1 WEVIV
6 GVACLTTCL
15 LCVDKSDGDAAST
28 AGDRCSAGH
37 SWSRECIVHQEYL
50 PADMVVMTIIRCA
63 AVLYTFYQF
72 RNLHRMGSKY
82 IMGIASLFTVCS
94 SFVFSSTVINF
105 LRGDLSDLNLFI
117 DLSKA
122 TLLAQFAL
130 SSPSQ
135 EEVKRNIARGMAL
148 LGPTITLDTI
158 VEALVISVGTLS
170 GVRRIE
176 MLCYYA
182 IMSVLVN
189 YIVFMSF
196 YPACLSLIL
205 EVSVSTWVT
214 LRADQL
220 VIVTLLSALLI
231 KFIFFEQDKSGLVS
245 KALNA
250 SPHVTV
256 STFQIGPRHGAA
268 RVVFQIGRI
277 REGTQ
282 RRRQETKPGGTTRE
296 GHHVRES
303 NDRACAQNTPEAIIF
318 PCMESL
324 VQFFIDVFSR
334 QLPNLSLPPPFQV
347 LGQCCENVIGY
358 IPVPVGVAGPLLLD
372 DRVVFVPM
380 ATTEGCLVASTKRG
394 CRAVSVNGVRSQV
407 VGDGMSRAPVL
418 RFPSSR
424 RASEAM
430 EWLQDSDNFASLKTS
445 FDSSSRFAKLRRISV
460 RIAGH
465 DLYVRFVATT
475 GDAMGM
481 NMLSKGT
488 EQALTTM
495 SLTFPDM
502 DVLSLSGNYCSDKKP
517 AAVNWIEGRSE
528 GEITSS
534 SATTSTSTSASS
546 SPHHTSPSSTDL
558 TITSPDERDA
568 TVTTIRSVSELLDI
582 YKATDKLDGMSN
594 REILALL
601 QANHLAEYNL
611 EKELGDYERMSNR
624 EILALLQANHL
635 AEYNLEKEL
644 GDYERGVLIRRHNY
658 LAQMKRGSNVFDE
671 FRLDVRST
679 STADDGSRLSMIVN
693 DTTKPSE
700 DDPIQGMSNREILAL
715 LQANHLAEY
724 NLEKELGDYERGV
737 LIRRHNYLA
746 QMKRG
751 SSVFDEL
758 PYKNYDYSKAM
769 EWLQDSDN
777 FASLKT
783 SFDASSR
790 FAKLRRIS
798 VRIAG
803 HDLYVRF
810 VATTGDAMGMNMLSK
825 GTEQA
830 LTTMSLTFPDMD
842 VLSLSGNYCS
852 DKKPAALNWIA
863 GRGKSV
869 VTEAIIPEAVV
880 TKLLKTTVD
889 ALVSLNISKNL
900 VGSAVAGS
908 IGGFN
913 AHAANIV
920 TSIYI
925 ATGQDPAQNVVS
937 SSCLTLMEKQGRD
950 LYISCT
956 MPSIECGT
964 IGGGTTLGPQ
974 SAALTMLGVN
984 GPHPTVPG
992 ENARTLARIICAT
1005 VMAGELSL
1013 MSALAADALPF
1024 KLTGLRHLIPFHI
1037 L

>member
-1 WEVIV
+1 VIV

-303 NDRACAQNTPEAIIF
+303 NDRACAQ
-318 PCMESL
+318 
-324 VQFFIDVFSR
+324 
-334 QLPNLSLPPPFQV
+334 V

-517 AAVNWIEGRSE
+517 AAVNWIEGR
-528 GEITSS
+528 
-534 SATTSTSTSASS
+534 
-546 SPHHTSPSSTDL
+546 
-558 TITSPDERDA
+558 
-568 TVTTIRSVSELLDI
+568 
-582 YKATDKLDGMSN
+582 
-594 REILALL
+594 
-601 QANHLAEYNL
+601 
-611 EKELGDYERMSNR
+611 
-624 EILALLQANHL
+624 
-635 AEYNLEKEL
+635 
-644 GDYERGVLIRRHNY
+644 
-658 LAQMKRGSNVFDE
+658 
-671 FRLDVRST
+671 
-679 STADDGSRLSMIVN
+679 
-693 DTTKPSE
+693 
-700 DDPIQGMSNREILAL
+700 
-715 LQANHLAEY
+715 
-724 NLEKELGDYERGV
+724 
-737 LIRRHNYLA
+737 
-746 QMKRG
+746 
-751 SSVFDEL
+751 
-758 PYKNYDYSKAM
+758 
-769 EWLQDSDN
+769 
-777 FASLKT
+777 
-783 SFDASSR
+783 
-790 FAKLRRIS
+790 
-798 VRIAG
+798 
-803 HDLYVRF
+803 
-810 VATTGDAMGMNMLSK
+810 
-825 GTEQA
+825 
-830 LTTMSLTFPDMD
+830 
-842 VLSLSGNYCS
+842 
-852 DKKPAALNWIA
+852 
-863 GRGKSV
+863 GKSV

>member
-1 WEVIV
+1 MLMRLFRRHGELCASHPWEVIV

-105 LRGDLSDLNLFI
+105 LRGDLSDLKDDALFFFLLLI

-205 EVSVSTWVT
+205 ELSKSDQDTERPVWYFKSAEFVRALKEEGKKPNPVVQHVKVIMSASLMIVHVLSRLDVRSTSTADDGSRLSMIVNDTTKPSEDDPIQGLMRWVT

-256 STFQIGPRHGAA
+256 S
-268 RVVFQIGRI
+268 
-277 REGTQ
+277 
-282 RRRQETKPGGTTRE
+282 
-296 GHHVRES
+296 
-303 NDRACAQNTPEAIIF
+303 
-318 PCMESL
+318 
-324 VQFFIDVFSR
+324 
-334 QLPNLSLPPPFQV
+334 
-347 LGQCCENVIGY
+347 
-358 IPVPVGVAGPLLLD
+358 
-372 DRVVFVPM
+372 
-380 ATTEGCLVASTKRG
+380 
-394 CRAVSVNGVRSQV
+394 
-407 VGDGMSRAPVL
+407 
-418 RFPSSR
+418 
-424 RASEAM
+424 
-430 EWLQDSDNFASLKTS
+430 
-445 FDSSSRFAKLRRISV
+445 
-460 RIAGH
+460 
-465 DLYVRFVATT
+465 
-475 GDAMGM
+475 
-481 NMLSKGT
+481 
-488 EQALTTM
+488 
-495 SLTFPDM
+495 
-502 DVLSLSGNYCSDKKP
+502 
-517 AAVNWIEGRSE
+517 RSE

-611 EKELGDYERMSNR
+611 EKELGDYER
-624 EILALLQANHL
+624 
-635 AEYNLEKEL
+635 
-644 GDYERGVLIRRHNY
+644 GVLIRRHNY

-671 FRLDVRST
+671 
-679 STADDGSRLSMIVN
+679 
-693 DTTKPSE
+693 
-700 DDPIQGMSNREILAL
+700 
-715 LQANHLAEY
+715 
-724 NLEKELGDYERGV
+724 
-737 LIRRHNYLA
+737 
-746 QMKRG
+746 
-751 SSVFDEL
+751 L
-758 PYKNYDYSKAM
+758 PYKNYDYSKVLGQCCENVIGYIPVPVGVAGPLLLDDRVVYVPMATTEGCLVASTKRGCRAVSVNGVRSQVVGDGMSRAPVLRFPSSRRASEAM
-769 EWLQDSDN
+769 EWLQDLDN

-852 DKKPAALNWIA
+852 DKKPAAVNWIE

-1013 MSALAADALPF
+1013 MSALAA
-1024 KLTGLRHLIPFHI
+1024 GHLVKSH
-1037 L
+1037 LKHNRTSSSAAQASSVSTCVSS

>member
-1 WEVIV
+1 MLMRLFRRHGELCASHPWE
-6 GVACLTTCL
+6 
-15 LCVDKSDGDAAST
+15 
-28 AGDRCSAGH
+28 
-37 SWSRECIVHQEYL
+37 EYL

-105 LRGDLSDLNLFI
+105 LRGDLSDLKDDALFFFLLLI

-189 YIVFMSF
+189 YILSKSDQDTERPVWYFKSAEFVRALKEEGKKPNPVVQHVKVIMS
-196 YPACLSLIL
+196 ASLMIVHVLSRLD
-205 EVSVSTWVT
+205 VRSTSTADDGSRLSMIVNDTTKPSEDDPIQGLMRWVT

-256 STFQIGPRHGAA
+256 S
-268 RVVFQIGRI
+268 
-277 REGTQ
+277 
-282 RRRQETKPGGTTRE
+282 
-296 GHHVRES
+296 
-303 NDRACAQNTPEAIIF
+303 
-318 PCMESL
+318 
-324 VQFFIDVFSR
+324 
-334 QLPNLSLPPPFQV
+334 
-347 LGQCCENVIGY
+347 
-358 IPVPVGVAGPLLLD
+358 
-372 DRVVFVPM
+372 
-380 ATTEGCLVASTKRG
+380 
-394 CRAVSVNGVRSQV
+394 
-407 VGDGMSRAPVL
+407 
-418 RFPSSR
+418 
-424 RASEAM
+424 
-430 EWLQDSDNFASLKTS
+430 
-445 FDSSSRFAKLRRISV
+445 
-460 RIAGH
+460 
-465 DLYVRFVATT
+465 
-475 GDAMGM
+475 
-481 NMLSKGT
+481 
-488 EQALTTM
+488 
-495 SLTFPDM
+495 
-502 DVLSLSGNYCSDKKP
+502 
-517 AAVNWIEGRSE
+517 RSE

-611 EKELGDYERMSNR
+611 EKELGDYER
-624 EILALLQANHL
+624 
-635 AEYNLEKEL
+635 
-644 GDYERGVLIRRHNY
+644 GVLIRRHNY

-671 FRLDVRST
+671 
-679 STADDGSRLSMIVN
+679 
-693 DTTKPSE
+693 
-700 DDPIQGMSNREILAL
+700 
-715 LQANHLAEY
+715 
-724 NLEKELGDYERGV
+724 
-737 LIRRHNYLA
+737 
-746 QMKRG
+746 
-751 SSVFDEL
+751 L
-758 PYKNYDYSKAM
+758 PYKNYDYSKVLGQCCENVIGYIPVPVGVAGPLLLDDRVVYVPMATTEGCLVASTKRGCRAVSVNGVRSQVVGDGMSRAPVLRFPSSRRASEAM
-769 EWLQDSDN
+769 EWLQDLDN

-852 DKKPAALNWIA
+852 DKKPAAVNWIE

-1013 MSALAADALPF
+1013 MSALAA
-1024 KLTGLRHLIPFHI
+1024 GHLVKSH
-1037 L
+1037 LKHNRTSSSAAQASSVSTCVSS